1 MPFLRII
8 THDFEI
14 VSDTVTS
21 ELIAD
26 PDSRVEWVIECNPSA
41 EEIEEGLTPARMAAA
56 ELDWLPATFEPD
68 VIPGTPSWYQGHD
81 GDLEGVEFLIMLEG
95 FTSGA
100 RDRIEQL
107 RNPSRKEP

>member
-1 MPFLRII
+1 MPFLRVI
-8 THDFEI
+8 THEFEI

-26 PDSRVEWVIECNPSA
+26 PASLYEWTVSCDPSA
-41 EEIEEGLTPARMAAA
+41 EELEEGLTPARMAAA
-56 ELDWLPATFEPD
+56 ELQWLPASFEPD
-68 VIPGTPSWYQGHD
+68 VMPGTPSWYCGRD
-81 GDLEGVEFLIMLEG
+81 GDLEGVEFIVTLEG
-95 FTSGA
+95 FTPGA